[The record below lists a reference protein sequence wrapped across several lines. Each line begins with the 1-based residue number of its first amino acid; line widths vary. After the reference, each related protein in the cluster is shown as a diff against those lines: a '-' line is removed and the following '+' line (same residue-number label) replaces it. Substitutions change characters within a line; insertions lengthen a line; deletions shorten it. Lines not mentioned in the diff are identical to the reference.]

1 MDNIKVFDGSGR
13 RPINPVKNDNII
25 GVIEEIIN
33 ASDNTIKNDNVLAG
47 DKEKVVNNSD
57 NIIRIFDGVE
67 KHPVNY
73 IKNDNIL
80 MGVTAKVLKEIFS
93 VDSTLNSESVRPLQN
108 KAIYNIINEIYQS
121 LDSQISYRV
130 ISEE

>member
-25 GVIEEIIN
+25 GVIEDRPIN
-33 ASDNTIKNDNVLAG
+33 PIKNDNVLAG
-47 DKEKVVNNSD
+47 DEEKVVNNSD

-67 KHPVNY
+67 RHPINY

-80 MGVTAKVLKEIFS
+80 MGVTAKILKEIFS
-93 VDSTLNSESVRPLQN
+93 VDSTLNSESARPL
-108 KAIYNIINEIYQS
+108 
-121 LDSQISYRV
+121 
-130 ISEE
+130 

>member
-25 GVIEEIIN
+25 GVIEDRPIN
-33 ASDNTIKNDNVLAG
+33 PIKNDNVLAG
-47 DKEKVVNNSD
+47 DEEKVVNNSD

-67 KHPVNY
+67 RHPINY

-80 MGVTAKVLKEIFS
+80 MGVTAKILKEIFS
-93 VDSTLNSESVRPLQN
+93 VDSTLNSESARPLQN

>member
-25 GVIEEIIN
+25 GVIEEI
-33 ASDNTIKNDNVLAG
+33 KNDNVLAG
-47 DKEKVVNNSD
+47 DEEKVVNNSD

-67 KHPVNY
+67 RHPINY

-80 MGVTAKVLKEIFS
+80 MGVTAKILKEIFS
-93 VDSTLNSESVRPLQN
+93 VDSTLNSESIRPL
-108 KAIYNIINEIYQS
+108 
-121 LDSQISYRV
+121 
-130 ISEE
+130 